1 MIKPIVHN
9 IKNKKITIIG
19 YGVSGYGA
27 AKLALHLGAKIFI
40 SDKGKI
46 NLNNDLKNKI
56 EFEEGTHSSKCYSC
70 DLAIVSPGINTD
82 NIFFNTFKEKNIP
95 LISEIEFAS
104 WFSSATIIGITGSN
118 GKSTSVSLLYNIL
131 NGKNSCTYLGGNIGK
146 SFSLNVLDE
155 IINDKKNPIHILEL
169 SSFQLEKIKNFKPK
183 IACILNLS
191 NDHLDRYNSKQ
202 EYFDAKKNILNN
214 LDENCYFIFNKKNK
228 KNYADFLTNKVKKI
242 EFGINSNSSNYYFI
256 KNSIFDKKTK
266 KNIID
271 CNKIKLIGKHNI
283 ENILVC
289 IEIARIFKVDI
300 QKTIDTIYDFNPLE
314 HRMEKISVTK
324 NITFINDSKSTN
336 PDSAI
341 QAILCSEK
349 KTILILGGYSKGEI
363 NYKKIFNFSSNSI
376 EYIICYGKE
385 GEVIYKQLKK
395 LFSCKYIKDFEEATI
410 NAIKLAKL
418 NYRVLLSPACSSFDQ
433 FKNFEERGK
442 KFKNIIKNYYA

>member
-1 MIKPIVHN
+1 MIKPIAHN
-9 IKNKKITIIG
+9 IKDKKITIIG
-19 YGVSGYGA
+19 YGISGYGA
-27 AKLALHLGAKIFI
+27 AKLALYLGAKIFI
-40 SDKGKI
+40 SDKGNI
-46 NLNNDLKNKI
+46 NLKNDLKNKI
-56 EFEEGTHSSKCYSC
+56 EFEEGVHSSKCYNC

-82 NIFFNTFKEKNIP
+82 NLFFNTFKKKNIP

-104 WFSSATIIGITGSN
+104 WFSRSTIIGITGSN

-131 NGKNSCTYLGGNIGK
+131 NGKDRYTYLGGNIGK

-169 SSFQLEKIKNFKPK
+169 SSFQLEKIKNFKPS

-191 NDHLDRYNSKQ
+191 NDHLDRYSSQQ
-202 EYFDAKKNILNN
+202 EYFDAKKNILKN

-228 KNYADFLTNKVKKI
+228 KNYANYLTNDVKKI
-242 EFGINSNSSNYYFI
+242 EFGINSDSANYHFI
-256 KNSIFDKKTK
+256 KDSIIEKKTK

-289 IEIARIFKVDI
+289 IEIAKILKIDI
-300 QKTIDTIYDFNPLE
+300 EKAVNTIYDFKPLE
-314 HRMEKISVTK
+314 HRMEKISIAN

-341 QAILCSEK
+341 QAILCSK
-349 KTILILGGYSKGEI
+349 KRTILILGGYSKGEI
-363 NYKKIFNFSSNSI
+363 NYKKVFNFSSNNI
-376 EYIICYGKE
+376 EHIICYGNE
-385 GEVIYKQLKK
+385 GEVIYRQLKK
-395 LFSCKYIKDFEEATI
+395 IFSCKYIKDFEQATI

-418 NYRVLLSPACSSFDQ
+418 DYRVLLSPACSSFDQ
-433 FKNFEERGK
+433 FKNFEERGE
-442 KFKNIIKNYYA
+442 KFKKIIKNYYS

>member
-56 EFEEGTHSSKCYSC
+56 EFEEGLHSSKCYNC
-70 DLAIVSPGINTD
+70 DLAIVSPGIDTN
-82 NIFFNTFKEKNIP
+82 NIFFNIFKEKNIP

-104 WFSSATIIGITGSN
+104 WFSKSTIIGITGSN

-131 NGKNSCTYLGGNIGK
+131 NGKNRYTYLGGNIGK

-228 KNYADFLTNKVKKI
+228 KNYVNYLTNDVRKI
-242 EFGINSNSSNYYFI
+242 EFGINSNNANFYFTKDLI
-256 KNSIFDKKTK
+256 IDKKTK

-271 CNKIKLIGKHNI
+271 CNKIKLIGRHNI

-300 QKTIDTIYDFNPLE
+300 QKTINTIYDFHPLE
-314 HRMEKISVTK
+314 HRMEKISTTK

-341 QAILCSEK
+341 QAILCSKK

-376 EYIICYGKE
+376 EHIICYGKE
-385 GEVIYKQLKK
+385 GEVIYKQLKN

-410 NAIKLAKL
+410 NAIELAKL